1 MYETNSVGDM
11 NKQRKSHLVIIGNSG
26 AAISAVRGIRQ
37 LDTESAVTI
46 ISKERHDAYAPV
58 LATYLLSGKITRDKM
73 GLVDRGFYERNGVK
87 CVFGKKA
94 VSIDIKKKSV
104 ALEDGRIIAYDRLL
118 IATGAS
124 PKRLD
129 LDYPAGASVFTLRTI
144 EDAERIRDSVP
155 DGGRVAFS
163 GAGLVSLQAAS
174 ALGDKLGRMSFIVGS
189 KQVLSQN
196 LESRAAAIVQR
207 WLESR
212 GADFLFDRRIVQI
225 ENGMKGGAPIVVHTD
240 EGKAISVDAVVVGK
254 GVQPN
259 IPKLE
264 PAGAI
269 HIGAGIRV
277 DGRMQTLAEGVYAA
291 GDVCEAKDI
300 ISGEYRVI
308 ATWPNACIQGR
319 VAGQNMA
326 GGAVSYQGNMPMNV
340 TSLFGLSFA
349 SIGCVWDGSDGL
361 RESVSYVDES
371 SGIFKK
377 WIFEG
382 DRLVGAILLGDL
394 REVTAVAPVI
404 RQQRPIPREKE
415 ALMAD
420 PGRAARVMSSVS

>member
-1 MYETNSVGDM
+1 M
-11 NKQRKSHLVIIGNSG
+11 NKNKKSHLVIIGNSG
-26 AAISAVRGIRQ
+26 AAISAVMGIRQ

-46 ISKERHDAYAPV
+46 ISEEQHDAYAPV
-58 LATYLLSGKITRDKM
+58 LTTYLISGKITADKM
-73 GLVDRGFYERNGVK
+73 ALVDKGFYDRHGVK

-94 VSIDIKKKSV
+94 VSIVTNKKSV
-104 ALEDGRIIAYDRLL
+104 TLEDGSVIAYDRLL

-129 LDYPAGASVFTLRTI
+129 LDCPTGAPVFTLRTI
-144 EDAERIRDSVP
+144 KDAESIRDSVP
-155 DGGRVAFS
+155 EGGRVAFL

-174 ALGDKLGRMSFIVGS
+174 ALREKLSRMSFIVGS
-189 KQVLSQN
+189 KQILSQN
-196 LESRAAAIVQR
+196 LEPRAAAIVQK

-212 GADFLFDRRIVQI
+212 GADFFFGRRIVQI
-225 ENGMKGGAPIVVHTD
+225 ESGMKMGAPIAVHTD
-240 EGKAISVDAVVVGK
+240 DGKVMGVDAAIVGK
-254 GVQPN
+254 GVRPN
-259 IPKLE
+259 IPELE
-264 PAGAI
+264 PAGVI
-269 HIGAGIRV
+269 RIGSGIRV
-277 DGRMQTLAEGVYAA
+277 DGQMQTLAEGVYAA

-300 ISGEYRVI
+300 ISGEYRVV

-326 GGAVSYQGNMPMNV
+326 GGTVCFQGNMPMNV

-349 SIGCVWDGSDGL
+349 SIGCVWDSSDGH
-361 RESVSYVDES
+361 RESVSYVDDS
-371 SGIFKK
+371 SMIFKK

-394 REVTAVAPVI
+394 GEVTAVAPVI
-404 RQQRPIPREKE
+404 RQQRPIPKGKE

-420 PGRAARVMSSVS
+420 PGRAARMLSSISYQGSGAGE

>member
-1 MYETNSVGDM
+1 M
-11 NKQRKSHLVIIGNSG
+11 
-26 AAISAVRGIRQ
+26 A
-37 LDTESAVTI
+37 
-46 ISKERHDAYAPV
+46 
-58 LATYLLSGKITRDKM
+58 
-73 GLVDRGFYERNGVK
+73 LVDKGFYDRHGVK

-94 VSIDIKKKSV
+94 VSIDTNKKSV
-104 ALEDGRIIAYDRLL
+104 TLEDGSVIAYDRLL

-129 LDYPAGASVFTLRTI
+129 LDYPSGAPVFTLRTI

-155 DGGRVAFS
+155 DGGRVVFS

-174 ALGDKLGRMSFIVGS
+174 ALREKLGRMSFIVGS
-189 KQVLSQN
+189 KQILSQN
-196 LESRAAAIVQR
+196 LELRAAAIVQR

-212 GADFLFDRRIVQI
+212 GADFFFERSIRSIVQI
-225 ENGMKGGAPIVVHTD
+225 ENGMKVGAPIVVHTD

-259 IPKLE
+259 IPRLE
-264 PAGAI
+264 PAGAVY
-269 HIGAGIRV
+269 IGAGIRV

-300 ISGEYRVI
+300 ISGEYRVV
-308 ATWPNACIQGR
+308 ATWPNACMQGR

-349 SIGCVWDGSDGL
+349 SIGCVWDSSDGV
-361 RESVSYVDES
+361 RESVSYADES
-371 SGIFKK
+371 SMIFKK

-394 REVTAVAPVI
+394 REVTSVAPVI
-404 RQQRPIPREKE
+404 RQQRPIPKEKE

-420 PGRAARVMSSVS
+420 PGRAARMLSSVS

>member
-1 MYETNSVGDM
+1 M

-37 LDTESAVTI
+37 LDTESTVTM

-58 LATYLLSGKITRDKM
+58 LTTYLISGKITGGKM
-73 GLVDRGFYERNGVK
+73 ALVDRDFYDRNGVK
-87 CVFGKKA
+87 CLFGKKA
-94 VSIDIKKKSV
+94 LSIDITKKSV
-104 ALEDGRIIAYDRLL
+104 TLEDGSVIAYDRLL

-129 LDYPAGASVFTLRTI
+129 LDYPANIPVFTLRTI

-155 DGGRVAFS
+155 NGGRVAFS

-212 GADFLFDRRIVQI
+212 GADFLFEQRIVQI
-225 ENGMKGGAPIVVHTD
+225 EKGMKAGAPIVVYTD

-259 IPKLE
+259 IPILE
-264 PAGAI
+264 PAGAV

-277 DGRMQTLAEGVYAA
+277 DEHMQTLAEGVYAA

-300 ISGEYRVI
+300 ISGEYRVV
-308 ATWPNACIQGR
+308 ATWPNACLQGR
-319 VAGQNMA
+319 IAGQNMA
-326 GGAVSYQGNMPMNV
+326 GGSVCYQGNVPMNV

-349 SIGCVWDGSDGL
+349 SIGSVFDSNDDR
-361 RESVSYVDES
+361 RESVSYLNDS
-371 SGIFKK
+371 SMIFKK

-382 DRLVGAILLGDL
+382 DLLVGAILLGDL
-394 REVTAVAPVI
+394 GEVTAVAPVI
-404 RQQRPIPREKE
+404 RQQRPIPKEKE

-420 PGRAARVMSSVS
+420 PGRAARMLSSIS